1 MRKGEIPNDVESR
14 YMNEELEDPTDKIS
28 TILSSEIPEGSIH
41 VLVVVPVDP
50 TTVMLK
56 QQNEEDGS
64 SVHNAHY
71 DGVIE
76 IIERRYHVYD
86 ERTPLTRGLR

>member
-64 SVHNAHY
+64 SVHNGTY
-71 DGVIE
+71 LSFWWDLFSSLW
-76 IIERRYHVYD
+76 
-86 ERTPLTRGLR
+86 PLEKIHSTKKDV